1 MSENIED
8 DADLLGG
15 LRYRHRDQ
23 VNAKEIR
30 DKSTRPF
37 CLPKA
42 LAACLERKLSGQE
55 TLLPDDPAIEAVAL
69 RAIDQYKV
77 VEQKREDKEVRQE
90 QQQLMTVDVSTLA
103 TSHHRSLGPELVAQ
117 KA

>member
-1 MSENIED
+1 MP
-8 DADLLGG
+8 LGS
-15 LRYRHRDQ
+15 L
-23 VNAKEIR
+23 E
-30 DKSTRPF
+30 
-37 CLPKA
+37 LPQSQWKA

-77 VEQKREDKEVRQE
+77 VEQKREDKEIRQE